1 MMGRLSG
8 KVALITGA
16 AAGIG
21 RACAAAFVREGAAV
35 ALQDVDGAA
44 GETAAQELAAEGGQ
58 VVFFPGDVSRPDDVE
73 RAVDGAISRFGGLDI
88 LVSNAGIGG
97 RSLGDGPVHL
107 CTLEAWEQVL
117 RVNLRGTFLACKYA
131 LPALIGRG
139 GGSIITV
146 SSVLGLV
153 GTPGLFDT
161 HAYATSKAG
170 IIGLTRAMAAHYAR
184 DHVRANV
191 IAPGLIDTRMAGRA
205 KADPALLD
213 EVGRWQPLGALGE
226 VRDVAAA
233 AVFLAS
239 DESRFITG
247 IILPVDGGWTA
258 Q

>member
-1 MMGRLSG
+1 MMGRLAG
-8 KVALITGA
+8 KVALITGG

-35 ALQDVDGAA
+35 ALQDVDGVSGEAA
-44 GETAAQELAAEGGQ
+44 VQELAADGGQ
-58 VVFFPGDVSRPDDVE
+58 AHFFPGDVSNPDDVE
-73 RAVDGAISRFGGLDI
+73 RAVGGALSRFGALDI

-131 LPALIGRG
+131 LPALIGH
-139 GGSIITV
+139 GGSIITL

-153 GTPGLFDT
+153 GTQGLFDT

-170 IIGLTRAMAAHYAR
+170 IIGLTRAIAAHYAR

-191 IAPGLIDTRMAGRA
+191 IAPGLVDTRMAGRA
-205 KADPALLD
+205 KASPVLL
-213 EVGRWQPLGALGE
+213 EEIGRWQPLGPLGN
-226 VRDVAAA
+226 VIDVASA

-247 IILPVDGGWTA
+247 IVLPVDGGWTA